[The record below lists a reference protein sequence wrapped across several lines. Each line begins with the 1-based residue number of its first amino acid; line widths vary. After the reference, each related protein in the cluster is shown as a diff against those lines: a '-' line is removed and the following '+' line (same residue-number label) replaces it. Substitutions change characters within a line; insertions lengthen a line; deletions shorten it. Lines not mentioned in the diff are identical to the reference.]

1 MVKYLITGAT
11 GYIGSTLVRHLLQE
25 ENDVE
30 IIAVVRD
37 LDKARK
43 MFPAGVTFVL
53 ADVSDMAAL
62 EVAINALEEITPGT
76 TSNVGT
82 SQASETAPDT
92 ASRVCFDYVIHCAAV
107 TKSAE
112 MAMHP
117 VEVGYG
123 IIAGTENMLELAK
136 RGRAKSVVFLSSMEV
151 YGNMD
156 CPKGQLATEE
166 DVAKGEVALLNVRSC
181 YPLGKRM
188 AENLC
193 FSYYK
198 EYNLPVKIAR
208 LAQTFGHGVPAGD
221 SRVFSQFA
229 RAIKEKKDIVLHTDG
244 SSMGNYCAIED
255 AVNGILQILKCGE
268 NGEAYNVVNESCTM
282 TIREMAELVCTEFS
296 GGKSRVVFDI
306 PEQNVHGYAANTK
319 LRLSAQKLRKLGWR
333 PTKGLKEMYAD
344 LLGEGFLCLNLF

>member
-37 LDKARK
+37 LDKACK

-62 EVAINALEEITPGT
+62 EATLKI
-76 TSNVGT
+76 
-82 SQASETAPDT
+82 APKA

-107 TKSAE
+107 TKSVE

-117 VEVGYG
+117 VEVSHG

-319 LRLSAQKLRKLGWR
+319 LRLSAQKLRKLGWQ

-344 LLGEGFLCLNLF
+344 LLGEGKAS